1 MGILN
6 RISTLIKSNL
16 NAGIDKM
23 SDPGKQIDQLVLEM
37 EDQQRKARG
46 EVQSTLALEKR
57 QKQKAEALAKSV
69 QEWEQRAERAVTAGD
84 DGLAKEALK
93 RRAEVQLEL
102 DEALRALQ
110 EQKDYGDQLT
120 AALKAL
126 DVRVKEVKMRKETLK
141 AQARAQKSRD
151 EGTGPTEAFNR
162 FDKLASDVDAQ
173 EAEVALDDE
182 LAKASHT
189 DAKSLE
195 MERRFDEL
203 SKDKD
208 VDDRLAALKAK
219 LKKPDGE

>member
-37 EDQQRKARG
+37 EEQQKKARG

-141 AQARAQKSRD
+141 AQARAQKSR
-151 EGTGPTEAFNR
+151 EGGTGPTEAFNR
-162 FDKLASDVDAQ
+162 FDQLATDVDAK

-189 DAKSLE
+189 DSKSLE